1 MAGIGHISGFSEA
14 KKGTKKPLK
23 NEGLSVDKMRR
34 ARDSNPHR
42 RKLPGGLAIR
52 CNTIM
57 RTLLAEVE
65 GLEPPRAQTRR
76 FSRPLSYQLELNLQ
90 FEK

>member
-1 MAGIGHISGFSEA
+1 MRGCPSTKCGEQGIRTLTGE
-14 KKGTKKPLK
+14 
-23 NEGLSVDKMRR
+23 N
-34 ARDSNPHR
+34 
-42 RKLPGGLAIR
+42 LPGGLAIR

-90 FEK
+90 FEKLYIQLKRYL